1 MNRRMKPAGR
11 ALALLAGFVLLL
23 GGSAAEEELD
33 LKDLLDLTEVEE
45 VEFLPPDATQLAR
58 DREWHTPAEGSPVQ
72 CSHEVCY
79 WTTPMGY
86 TDEAAVWKVLTA
98 PVTVLDANQRH
109 QVKVRK
115 TPDRDCTE
123 YTGEVTGASQG
134 VHVLERGEEWTL
146 IEAYSSS
153 TEDSKIKVYAEKF
166 QGYVETSLLKEVA
179 VDQTFGL
186 VIDKQTQRLYVY
198 REGKVIAT
206 LLGSPGFDKK
216 GDAPWHE
223 TPAGEFLC
231 ISWTGDFYLK
241 DDEGN
246 ANMLCRN
253 AIRINDGILIHEV
266 PAIPKTDD
274 SGEVT
279 WTYDRCERY
288 LGEKASHGCIRV
300 QRKQTPEGISH
311 DWLWKNLSNGNR
323 KGEAFTKVIIWDDAG
338 RTLGYPDDDLLLY
351 YNPKNGKN
359 YHSQP
364 TCMGVRDDLEPLTA
378 FRYGELDEKPYSK
391 LTACPYCAPQPRRE
405 EIDVIN
411 RKNNR

>member
-1 MNRRMKPAGR
+1 M
-11 ALALLAGFVLLL
+11 LLL

-33 LKDLLDLTEVEE
+33 LKDLLDLSEVEE

-166 QGYVETSLLKEVA
+166 QGDVETSLLKE
-179 VDQTFGL
+179 
-186 VIDKQTQRLYVY
+186 
-198 REGKVIAT
+198 
-206 LLGSPGFDKK
+206 
-216 GDAPWHE
+216 
-223 TPAGEFLC
+223 EFL
-231 ISWTGDFYLK
+231 
-241 DDEGN
+241 
-246 ANMLCRN
+246 
-253 AIRINDGILIHEV
+253 
-266 PAIPKTDD
+266 PK
-274 SGEVT
+274 G
-279 WTYDRCERY
+279 
-288 LGEKASHGCIRV
+288 
-300 QRKQTPEGISH
+300 
-311 DWLWKNLSNGNR
+311 
-323 KGEAFTKVIIWDDAG
+323 
-338 RTLGYPDDDLLLY
+338 
-351 YNPKNGKN
+351 
-359 YHSQP
+359 
-364 TCMGVRDDLEPLTA
+364 
-378 FRYGELDEKPYSK
+378 
-391 LTACPYCAPQPRRE
+391 
-405 EIDVIN
+405 
-411 RKNNR
+411 